1 MKHMYS
7 SLINL
12 NFAFPL
18 SPFLKYYS
26 LNICKPLI
34 VQMLWLIAAYFS
46 IAISLT
52 KC

>member
-7 SLINL
+7 PLINL

-18 SPFLKYYS
+18 SPILKYYT

-34 VQMLWLIAAYFS
+34 VQMPLLTAACFS

-52 KC
+52 EC